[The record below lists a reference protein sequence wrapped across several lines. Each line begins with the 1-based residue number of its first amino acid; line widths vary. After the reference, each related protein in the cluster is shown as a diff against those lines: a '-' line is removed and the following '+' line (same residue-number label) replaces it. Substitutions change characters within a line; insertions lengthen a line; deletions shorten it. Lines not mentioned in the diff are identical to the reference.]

1 MTYLI
6 ASLWLPLLL
15 SAALGFVVGGWI
27 WRDPSRYT
35 SEDELGYAATS
46 APIIPPAPPEIKPE
60 SEPETEPEPAAD
72 LPTMEEPVAETEPEP
87 EPEPV
92 QAPSPFLAAP
102 NGEPDNL
109 TLIKGVGP
117 KLSDMLHGLGVFHF
131 TQIAEWDAD
140 QVSEVDSQLGNF
152 KGRVSRDRWADQARM
167 LANRDVAAFER
178 EFGKMNGRL

>member
-15 SAALGFVVGGWI
+15 SAAIGFVVGGWI
-27 WRDPSRYT
+27 WRYA
-35 SEDELGYAATS
+35 SEDELDHAPAS
-46 APIIPPAPPEIKPE
+46 APIIPPAPPEI
-60 SEPETEPEPAAD
+60 EPEPEPAPD
-72 LPTMEEPVAETEPEP
+72 LPAMEEPVAEAEPKP

-109 TLIKGVGP
+109 MLIKGVGP
-117 KLSDMLHGLGVFHF
+117 KLSDMLHELGVFHF
-131 TQIAEWDAD
+131 AQIAAWDVD

-152 KGRVSRDRWADQARM
+152 KGRVSRDRWVDQARM

-178 EFGKMNGRL
+178 EFGKMNDRL